1 MATAVVCLLRSVAGP
16 YDASLEE
23 KTAWPRVR
31 NLTALSGGKLQE
43 AIKSSGADDVIMA
56 QDLKAHVPVGNHH
69 FVSRRNQD
77 HACVL
82 SRLSC
87 YS

>member
-1 MATAVVCLLRSVAGP
+1 MSLTMTAPNCHSPVRRVAGP

-31 NLTALSGGKLQE
+31 DLTALSGGRLEE

-56 QDLKAHVPVGNHH
+56 QDLKAHVSVGNHH
-69 FVSRRNQD
+69 
-77 HACVL
+77 L
-82 SRLSC
+82 
-87 YS
+87 YI